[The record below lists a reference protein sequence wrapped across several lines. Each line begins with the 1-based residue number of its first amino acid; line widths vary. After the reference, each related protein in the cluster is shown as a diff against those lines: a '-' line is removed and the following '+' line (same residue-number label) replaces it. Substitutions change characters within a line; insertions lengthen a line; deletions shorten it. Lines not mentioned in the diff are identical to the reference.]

1 MKQYFLG
8 WKIYYNITMKN
19 KIEEIE
25 NIINESNELV
35 IIYVKLIKC
44 NGDSE
49 FELQIQKNIDKTQR
63 DIKLYTLCYKQEDI
77 PFPMPYD
84 NRAYVFI
91 PKNQTPVLSI
101 DANPFINRFDFFIQN
116 ATSILR
122 GIPPN
127 PISSPGELEVI
138 NNPEKAKEMEEMLK
152 EEDISKFPSTFQMA
166 RNAFK
171 QAWDSTKGVLSGR
184 NFLVNADTANN
195 RYSICEGCEFFKEK
209 RCTQCGCFME
219 AKVHLEL
226 ATCPLGKW

>member
-1 MKQYFLG
+1 
-8 WKIYYNITMKN
+8 MKN

-25 NIINESNELV
+25 KIINESNELV
-35 IIYVKLIKC
+35 IIYVKLKTC
-44 NGDSE
+44 HFDSE
-49 FELQIQKNIDKTQR
+49 FELEIQKNIDKTQR
-63 DIKLYTLCYKQEDI
+63 GIKLYTLCYKKEDI
-77 PFPMPYD
+77 PFPIPH
-84 NRAYVFI
+84 NNKVYVFI
-91 PKNQTPVLSI
+91 PKNQVPVLFI
-101 DANPFINRFDFFIQN
+101 DAKVFIHGFDSLIQN

-138 NNPEKAKEMEEMLK
+138 NNPEKVKEMEEMLK

-166 RNAFK
+166 RNVFK

-184 NFLVNADTANN
+184 NFLVDADTANA

>member
-1 MKQYFLG
+1 
-8 WKIYYNITMKN
+8 MKN
-19 KIEEIE
+19 TIEEIE
-25 NIINESNELV
+25 NIINESDELV
-35 IIYVKLIKC
+35 IIYVKLMTC
-44 NGDSE
+44 DADSE
-49 FELQIQKNIDKTQR
+49 LELEIQKNIDKTQR
-63 DIKLYTLCYKQEDI
+63 GIKLYTLCYKQEDI

-84 NRAYVFI
+84 NRVYVFI
-91 PKNQTPVLSI
+91 PKNQFPFLSI
-101 DANPFINRFDFFIQN
+101 DAKPFINEFDSFIQK
-116 ATSILR
+116 ATSILT
-122 GIPPN
+122 GVPPKSIP
-127 PISSPGELEVI
+127 SPGEIDII
-138 NNPEKAKEMEEMLK
+138 NNPEKVKKMEELLK

-184 NFLVNADTANN
+184 NFLVEANTANT

>member
-1 MKQYFLG
+1 M
-8 WKIYYNITMKN
+8 INR
-19 KIEEIE
+19 IEEIE
-25 NIINESNELV
+25 NIINESNDLV

-44 NGDSE
+44 DADLE
-49 FELQIQKNIDKTQR
+49 FELEIQKNIDKSQR
-63 DIKLYTLCYKQEDI
+63 GIKLYSLCYKQEDI

-84 NRAYVFI
+84 NRVYVFS
-91 PKNQTPVLSI
+91 PKNQMPILNI
-101 DANPFINRFDFFIQN
+101 DAKPFINGFDSFIQN
-116 ATSILR
+116 ASSILT
-122 GIPPN
+122 GVPPKSIP
-127 PISSPGELEVI
+127 SPGEIEVI
-138 NNPEKAKEMEEMLK
+138 NNPKKAKEMEEMLK

-171 QAWDSTKGVLSGR
+171 QAWDSTKGMLSGR
-184 NFLVNADTANN
+184 NFLVEANTANN

>member
-1 MKQYFLG
+1 
-8 WKIYYNITMKN
+8 MKN
-19 KIEEIE
+19 KIEELD
-25 NIINESNELV
+25 NIINESNDLV

-44 NGDSE
+44 DVNSE
-49 FELQIQKNIDKTQR
+49 LELEIQKNIDKTQR
-63 DIKLYTLCYKQEDI
+63 GIKLYSLCYKQEDI
-77 PFPMPYD
+77 PFPIPYD
-84 NRAYVFI
+84 NRVYVFM
-91 PKNQTPVLSI
+91 PKNQTPIMHI
-101 DANPFINRFDFFIQN
+101 DAKAFTNGFDSFIHN

-122 GIPPN
+122 GIRPN
-127 PISSPGELEVI
+127 PIPSPRELEVI
-138 NNPEKAKEMEEMLK
+138 NNPEKAKKMEEMLK

-219 AKVHLEL
+219 AKIHLEL

>member
-1 MKQYFLG
+1 
-8 WKIYYNITMKN
+8 MKN

-25 NIINESNELV
+25 NIINESNDLV

-44 NGDSE
+44 DADSE
-49 FELQIQKNIDKTQR
+49 FELEIQKNIDKSQR
-63 DIKLYTLCYKQEDI
+63 GIKLYSLCYKQEDI

-84 NRAYVFI
+84 NRVYIFT
-91 PKNQTPVLSI
+91 PKNQTPIMHL
-101 DANPFINRFDFFIQN
+101 DAKVFNNGFDSFIQN
-116 ATSILR
+116 ATSILT
-122 GIPPN
+122 GVPPKSIP
-127 PISSPGELEVI
+127 SPGEIEVI
-138 NNPEKAKEMEEMLK
+138 NNPKKAKEMEEMLK

-171 QAWDSTKGVLSGR
+171 QAWDSTKGMLSGR
-184 NFLVNADTANN
+184 NFLVEANTANN

-226 ATCPLGKW
+226 ATCPIGKW